1 MSQKKITDK
10 DYLFLSSMLK
20 AREARM
26 LTRDRLEQL
35 LTGTAAEAAKSL
47 TEAGWPDMTGMNA
60 EEIEKALSVRR
71 EELFKELSLF
81 IPETAVTDFFRL
93 KYDYHN
99 AKSIVKG
106 EGAKV
111 STAKLLSK
119 AGRVEPDKL
128 TEAFG
133 EDNFRFIP
141 NLLGKAMDE
150 AKRVLAQTG
159 NPQLCDFVLDKAYFA
174 EMAELAESV
183 SDPFLDRYRQ
193 TLVDCANLRTAV
205 RCLRMGKDLDF
216 LRNALIAGG
225 TVSPER
231 LAQDAFAGDGVA
243 GAFAATPFRDAAA
256 LGADAV
262 RGGAMTV
269 FERECDNTVNR
280 FLTSARMTGFG
291 LPLVAGYLA
300 AEENN
305 FAAVRMVLT
314 GLLAGIDPQRLKE
327 RLRDTYA

>member
-1 MSQKKITDK
+1 
-10 DYLFLSSMLK
+10 MLN
-20 AREARM
+20 RE
-26 LTRDRLEQL
+26 RLEQML
-35 LTGTAAEAAKSL
+35 SGTAAEAAKAL
-47 TEAGWPDMTGMNA
+47 AETGWPDMTGMNA
-60 EEIEKALSVRR
+60 EELDRALAQRR
-71 EELFKELSLF
+71 EDLLREISLF
-81 IPETAVTDFFRL
+81 IPEKEVTDFFRL

-106 EGAKV
+106 EGAGV
-111 STAKLLSK
+111 SAAKLFSK
-119 AGRVEPDKL
+119 AGRVAPDKL
-128 TEAFG
+128 LEAFS

-141 NLLGKAMDE
+141 GLLGKAMDE
-150 AKRVLAQTG
+150 AKRTLAQTG

-174 EMAELAESV
+174 EMAELAAAV
-183 SDPFLDRYRQ
+183 SDPFLDKYRQ
-193 TLVDCANLRTAV
+193 TLTDCANLRTAV
-205 RCLRMGKDLDF
+205 RCLRMGKDLEF

-231 LAQDAFAGDGVA
+231 LAQDAFAGEGVA
-243 GAFAATPFRDAAA
+243 GAFAVTPFRDAAVV
-256 LGADAV
+256 GGEAV
-262 RGGAMTV
+262 RGGAMTA

-305 FAAVRMVLT
+305 IAAVRMVLT
-314 GLLAGIDPQRLKE
+314 GLLAGIEPQRLKE